1 VSVLASTRRE
11 DATVYHLPG
20 RDWLLL
26 MGPGICDVKNLT
38 LGASIFP
45 PGSAP
50 SGHIHDAEEE
60 VIYVVSG
67 HGELRTPEGSVPLEP
82 GTCVYVPIGLH
93 HATASH
99 GPGPLELVTA
109 FSPPVVPG
117 AYETGKK

>member
-1 VSVLASTRRE
+1 VLASTTRE
-11 DATVYHLPG
+11 SATVHHLPG
-20 RDWLLL
+20 RDWLLC
-26 MGPGICDVKNLT
+26 MGPGIGDVKNLT
-38 LGASIFP
+38 VGVSIFP

-50 SGHIHDAEEE
+50 PGHVHDREEE

-67 HGELRTPEGSVPLEP
+67 HGALHTPEGSVPLEP

-99 GPGPLELVTA
+99 GPEALELVTA

-117 AYETGKK
+117 SYEVQKR